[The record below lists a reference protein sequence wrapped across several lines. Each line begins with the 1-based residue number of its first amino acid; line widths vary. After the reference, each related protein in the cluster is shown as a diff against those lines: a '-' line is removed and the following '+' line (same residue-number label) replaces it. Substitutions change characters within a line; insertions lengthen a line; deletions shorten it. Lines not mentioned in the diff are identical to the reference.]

1 MQMEKYPIDV
11 TSAVIFTEMSS
22 IINGF
27 QCIHVATNV
36 SLINL
41 WKNAGNLKNQKKKT
55 KWMERKMRQKWESK
69 VGGYINPTLVQ
80 DFYAFESRKTGDK

>member
-1 MQMEKYPIDV
+1 MQG
-11 TSAVIFTEMSS
+11 T
-22 IINGF
+22 
-27 QCIHVATNV
+27 
-36 SLINL
+36 
-41 WKNAGNLKNQKKKT
+41 KNQKKET